1 MDSASLVALVAAAM
15 THDADRALT
24 ELMAADPDPYD
35 DTVLAA
41 RAFLEVLTCRFDQAL
56 DTAHVLAERPALSP
70 LATAAS
76 DLAVAVC
83 AGTVAEVRR
92 LEELD
97 GPLSELTAML
107 RVEAAM
113 SSGWISTAAEQAA
126 LIVGEGPIQT
136 PAGAWSAIALARARA
151 FEGRF
156 ADADELV
163 SRVLSAPVI
172 GDWPQLHVLARG
184 ARIFV
189 DGHLGRP
196 DAVVAGMA
204 ELRRTDLAGAD
215 HDYILA
221 GAGVMAAFGLHVIG
235 RLDDAVEAVLTSGGG
250 SYLTRLQIVDR
261 LFGYEILLDEALHR
275 GDLTAARIW
284 VERGDGLPVHE
295 HVMAAAI
302 LSRIHARMSI
312 AMAETDVGIQESADA
327 GVLAAIVG
335 SDLEVIRARIIESS
349 ARATSSDRIRG
360 IDELEDAARRAGA
373 AGAAAVKEWAEREL
387 RQHGRR
393 LRNAP
398 GVGWDAL
405 TQTQQRVAR
414 LAAAGLRNREIGAA
428 LWISDKTVE
437 SHVAAILSA
446 LGTTNRV
453 GIGRELGGDAASPG
467 LDHLLTGRQ
476 REVARLVA
484 RGLMNAEISSLLG
497 ISEKT
502 VEKHVSG
509 LFDRLNVRTRSA
521 IAARVRGAG
530 TAAAESAEIGPLGSE
545 A

>member
-1 MDSASLVALVAAAM
+1 MDPASLDVLVAAAM
-15 THDADRALT
+15 THDADKALSD
-24 ELMAADPDPYD
+24 LVAAGPDPDD
-35 DTVLAA
+35 DSVLGAF
-41 RAFLEVLTCRFDQAL
+41 AFLQVLTCRFDQAL
-56 DTAHVLAERPALSP
+56 DTAQVLAERPSRSP
-70 LATAAS
+70 LAAAAG
-76 DLAVAVC
+76 DLAVAAC
-83 AGTVAEVRR
+83 AGAVAERR
-92 LEELD
+92 EPQELE
-97 GPLSELTAML
+97 GPLAGLAAML
-107 RVEAAM
+107 RVEAEM
-113 SSGWISTAAEQAA
+113 SSGRISTAAEQAA
-126 LIVGEGPIQT
+126 LIVGDGPI
-136 PAGAWSAIALARARA
+136 PHPVGAWSALALARARA

-163 SRVLSAPVI
+163 TRVLAAPGI
-172 GDWPQLHVLARG
+172 DGWPQLRRLALG

-196 DAVVAGMA
+196 DAVVAGVA
-204 ELRRTDLAGAD
+204 QLRRADLAGAD
-215 HDYILA
+215 HDYVLA
-221 GAGVMAAFGLHVIG
+221 GAGVMAAFGLHAIG
-235 RLDDAVEAVLTSGGG
+235 HLDDAIKTVLTSGGG
-250 SYLTRLQIVDR
+250 SYLPRLQIVDR

-275 GDLTAARIW
+275 GDLAAARLW
-284 VERGDGLPVHE
+284 VEHADSLPVQD
-295 HVMAAAI
+295 HVMAASI

-312 AMAETDVGIQESADA
+312 AMAETDAGIQESADA

-349 ARATSSDRIRG
+349 ARAASSDRIRG
-360 IDELEDAARRAGA
+360 IDELEEVARRAGA
-373 AGAAAVKEWAEREL
+373 AGAAAVKEWAEHEL

-405 TQTQQRVAR
+405 TQTQRRVAR

-453 GIGRELGGDAASPG
+453 GIGRELGGDPTSPS
-467 LDHLLTGRQ
+467 LDHLLTRRQ

-484 RGLMNAEISSLLG
+484 RGLMNAEISAMLG
-497 ISEKT
+497 ITEKT

-509 LFDRLNVRTRSA
+509 LFDRLGVRTRSA
-521 IAARVRGAG
+521 IAARVRGAR
-530 TAAAESAEIGPLGSE
+530 TAGPETTEIGPLGSE